1 MRTIQNIA
9 YADTNNERQLLDLY
23 LPETENFKTFVYFH
37 GGGLES
43 GSKGECIDEF
53 AGLIDKNIA
62 VARVNYRLYP
72 FAQFP
77 DFIRDCAA
85 SLAWVKDHIKEY
97 GGSDTIFAGGSSVGG
112 YIAMML
118 YFDKKYLA
126 PFQLSPNDFAGFVFD
141 AGQPTTHFNVL
152 RERGEDPRRVIIDD
166 CAPIFHINDYSGEPP
181 VLVIVSDDDMQNRY
195 EQTQLLLSTMNHFG
209 YPKENIAFQLMENSE
224 HCSYC
229 SQPIFAQMIYD
240 FIEKR
245 NAR

>member
-85 SLAWVKDHIKEY
+85 SLAWV
-97 GGSDTIFAGGSSVGG
+97 
-112 YIAMML
+112 
-118 YFDKKYLA
+118 
-126 PFQLSPNDFAGFVFD
+126 
-141 AGQPTTHFNVL
+141 
-152 RERGEDPRRVIIDD
+152 
-166 CAPIFHINDYSGEPP
+166 
-181 VLVIVSDDDMQNRY
+181 
-195 EQTQLLLSTMNHFG
+195 
-209 YPKENIAFQLMENSE
+209 
-224 HCSYC
+224 
-229 SQPIFAQMIYD
+229 
-240 FIEKR
+240 
-245 NAR
+245 